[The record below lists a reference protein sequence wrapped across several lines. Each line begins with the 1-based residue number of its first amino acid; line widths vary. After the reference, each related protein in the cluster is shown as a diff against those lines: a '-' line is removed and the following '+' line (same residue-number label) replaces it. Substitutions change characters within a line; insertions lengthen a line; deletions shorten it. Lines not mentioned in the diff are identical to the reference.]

1 MYQLNPASLD
11 SDNNKSESLYK
22 KTNNKTYK
30 NKKSVNFDIADDTPI
45 KTKINNVSN
54 ILSKL
59 HSSNEEDKEN
69 NNFQNNFQNNF
80 LSQNNQN
87 SQSSQSSQ
95 SSQNSMS
102 NINIINNEMNK
113 MKSIESNNVSNA
125 LYNNNKMNNIYS
137 NLDDSYKSNYDFI
150 SNMQQQG
157 TLDNN
162 KDLLYKL
169 DYIVHLLEEQHNEK
183 TNHITEELILYLFL
197 GIFII
202 FVLDSFARSSKYTR

>member
-22 KTNNKTYK
+22 KPNNKTYK
-30 NKKSVNFDIADDTPI
+30 NKKSVNFDTSNDEPI
-45 KTKINNVSN
+45 KTKINNVTN

-59 HSSNEEDKEN
+59 HSSNEEEEDN
-69 NNFQNNFQNNF
+69 TNFQDNLLQQKSKNFE
-80 LSQNNQN
+80 
-87 SQSSQSSQ
+87 
-95 SSQNSMS
+95 NSMS
-102 NINIINNEMNK
+102 NVNIINNEMNK
-113 MKSIESNNVSNA
+113 MNAIDTNTINNTM
-125 LYNNNKMNNIYS
+125 YNNNKMNNLYS
-137 NLDDSYKSNYDFI
+137 NLDDSYKSNYDFTTAT
-150 SNMQQQG
+150 QQNG
-157 TLDNN
+157 ILNNN
-162 KDLLYKL
+162 KELLGKL

>member
-22 KTNNKTYK
+22 KSNNKTYK
-30 NKKSVNFDIADDTPI
+30 NRKTVNFDTSSDEPI
-45 KTKINNVSN
+45 KTKINNVTN

-59 HSSNEEDKEN
+59 HSSNEEEEDN
-69 NNFQNNFQNNF
+69 SNFQDNLLQQKSKNYE
-80 LSQNNQN
+80 
-87 SQSSQSSQ
+87 
-95 SSQNSMS
+95 NSMS
-102 NINIINNEMNK
+102 NVNIINNEMNK
-113 MKSIESNNVSNA
+113 MNSIDSNNISNTI
-125 LYNNNKMNNIYS
+125 YNSQANNVYS
-137 NLDDSYKSNYDFI
+137 NLDDSYKLNYNFTNAI
-150 SNMQQQG
+150 NQET
-157 TLDNN
+157 TLNNN
-162 KDLLYKL
+162 KELLGKL

>member
-22 KTNNKTYK
+22 KSNNKTYK
-30 NKKSVNFDIADDTPI
+30 NKKSVNFDTSSDEPI
-45 KTKINNVSN
+45 KTKINNVTN

-59 HSSNEEDKEN
+59 HSSNEEEEDN
-69 NNFQNNFQNNF
+69 TNFQDNLLQQKSKNFE
-80 LSQNNQN
+80 
-87 SQSSQSSQ
+87 
-95 SSQNSMS
+95 NSMS
-102 NINIINNEMNK
+102 NVNIINNELNK
-113 MKSIESNNVSNA
+113 MNAIDTNTINNTM
-125 LYNNNKMNNIYS
+125 YNNNKMNNSYS
-137 NLDDSYKSNYDFI
+137 NLDDSYKSNYDFT
-150 SNMQQQG
+150 NTNQQNG
-157 TLDNN
+157 ILSNN
-162 KDLLYKL
+162 KELLGKL

>member
-22 KTNNKTYK
+22 KSNNKTYK
-30 NKKSVNFDIADDTPI
+30 NKKSVNFDTYSDEPI
-45 KTKINNVSN
+45 KTKINNVTN

-59 HSSNEEDKEN
+59 HSSNEEEEDTT
-69 NNFQNNFQNNF
+69 NFQDNLLQQKSKNYE
-80 LSQNNQN
+80 
-87 SQSSQSSQ
+87 
-95 SSQNSMS
+95 NSMS
-102 NINIINNEMNK
+102 NVNIINNE
-113 MKSIESNNVSNA
+113 
-125 LYNNNKMNNIYS
+125 LNKMNSIDTNTINNTMYNNTKMNNLYS
-137 NLDDSYKSNYDFI
+137 NLDDSYKSNYDFTNNI
-150 SNMQQQG
+150 QQNG
-157 TLDNN
+157 TLSNN
-162 KDLLYKL
+162 KELLSKL

>member
-22 KTNNKTYK
+22 KSNNKTYK
-30 NKKSVNFDIADDTPI
+30 NRKSVNFDTSSDEPI
-45 KTKINNVSN
+45 KTKINNVTN

-59 HSSNEEDKEN
+59 HSSNEDEEDN
-69 NNFQNNFQNNF
+69 TNFQDNLLQQKSKNYE
-80 LSQNNQN
+80 
-87 SQSSQSSQ
+87 
-95 SSQNSMS
+95 NSMS
-102 NINIINNEMNK
+102 NVNIINNE
-113 MKSIESNNVSNA
+113 
-125 LYNNNKMNNIYS
+125 LNKMNSIDTNTINNTMYNNTKMNNLYS
-137 NLDDSYKSNYDFI
+137 NLDDSYKSNYDFTNNI
-150 SNMQQQG
+150 QQSG
-157 TLDNN
+157 TLSNN
-162 KDLLYKL
+162 KELLSKL

>member
-59 HSSNEEDKEN
+59 HSSNEEDEEN

-102 NINIINNEMNK
+102 NINIINNEMNQ
-113 MKSIESNNVSNA
+113 MKSIDSNNVSNA

-137 NLDDSYKSNYDFI
+137 NLDASYKSNYDFI

>member
-22 KTNNKTYK
+22 KSNNKTYK
-30 NKKSVNFDIADDTPI
+30 NKKSVNFDTSSDEPI
-45 KTKINNVSN
+45 KTKINNVTN

-59 HSSNEEDKEN
+59 HSSNEEEEDN
-69 NNFQNNFQNNF
+69 TNFQDNLLQQKSKNFE
-80 LSQNNQN
+80 
-87 SQSSQSSQ
+87 
-95 SSQNSMS
+95 NSMS
-102 NINIINNEMNK
+102 NVNIINNELNK
-113 MKSIESNNVSNA
+113 MNSIDTNTINNTM
-125 LYNNNKMNNIYS
+125 YNNNKMNNSYS
-137 NLDDSYKSNYDFI
+137 NLDDSYKSNYDFT
-150 SNMQQQG
+150 NTNQQNG
-157 TLDNN
+157 ILSNN
-162 KDLLYKL
+162 KELLGKL

>member
-22 KTNNKTYK
+22 KSNNKTYK
-30 NKKSVNFDIADDTPI
+30 NRKSVNFDTSSDEPI
-45 KTKINNVSN
+45 KTKINNVTN

-59 HSSNEEDKEN
+59 HSSNEDEEDN
-69 NNFQNNFQNNF
+69 ANFQDNLLQQKSKNYE
-80 LSQNNQN
+80 
-87 SQSSQSSQ
+87 
-95 SSQNSMS
+95 NSMS

-113 MKSIESNNVSNA
+113 MNSIDTNTINNTM
-125 LYNNNKMNNIYS
+125 YNNTKMNNLYS
-137 NLDDSYKSNYDFI
+137 NLDDSYKSNYDFTNNI
-150 SNMQQQG
+150 QQNG
-157 TLDNN
+157 TLSNN
-162 KDLLYKL
+162 KELLSKL

>member
-22 KTNNKTYK
+22 KPNNKTYK
-30 NKKSVNFDIADDTPI
+30 NRKSVNFDTSSDEPI
-45 KTKINNVSN
+45 KTKINNVTS

-59 HSSNEEDKEN
+59 HSSNEEEEDN
-69 NNFQNNFQNNF
+69 TNFQDNLLQQKSKDFE
-80 LSQNNQN
+80 
-87 SQSSQSSQ
+87 
-95 SSQNSMS
+95 NSMS

-113 MKSIESNNVSNA
+113 MNSIDSNNISNTI
-125 LYNNNKMNNIYS
+125 YNSQANNVYS
-137 NLDDSYKSNYDFI
+137 NLDDSYKSNYNFT
-150 SNMQQQG
+150 NQET
-157 TLDNN
+157 TLNNN
-162 KDLLYKL
+162 KELLSKL

>member
-22 KTNNKTYK
+22 KSNNKTYK
-30 NKKSVNFDIADDTPI
+30 NRKTVNFDTSSDEPI
-45 KTKINNVSN
+45 KTKINNVTN

-59 HSSNEEDKEN
+59 HSSNEEEEDN
-69 NNFQNNFQNNF
+69 SNFQDNLLQQKSKNYE
-80 LSQNNQN
+80 
-87 SQSSQSSQ
+87 
-95 SSQNSMS
+95 NSMS
-102 NINIINNEMNK
+102 NVNIINNEMNK
-113 MKSIESNNVSNA
+113 MNSIDSNNISNTI
-125 LYNNNKMNNIYS
+125 YNSQAKNVYS
-137 NLDDSYKSNYDFI
+137 NLDDSYKSNYNFTNQETTLN
-150 SNMQQQG
+150 SN
-157 TLDNN
+157 
-162 KDLLYKL
+162 KELLSKL

>member
-45 KTKINNVSN
+45 KTKINNVSI

-59 HSSNEEDKEN
+59 HSSNEEDEEN

>member
-22 KTNNKTYK
+22 KSNNKTYK
-30 NKKSVNFDIADDTPI
+30 NRKSVNFDTSSDEPI
-45 KTKINNVSN
+45 KTKINNVTN

-59 HSSNEEDKEN
+59 HSSNEDEEDN
-69 NNFQNNFQNNF
+69 TNFQDNLLQQKSKNYE
-80 LSQNNQN
+80 
-87 SQSSQSSQ
+87 
-95 SSQNSMS
+95 NSMS
-102 NINIINNEMNK
+102 NVNIINNE
-113 MKSIESNNVSNA
+113 
-125 LYNNNKMNNIYS
+125 LNKMNSIDTNTINNTMYNNTKMNNLYS
-137 NLDDSYKSNYDFI
+137 NLDDSYKSNYDFTNNI
-150 SNMQQQG
+150 QQNG
-157 TLDNN
+157 TLSNN
-162 KDLLYKL
+162 KELLNKL

>member
-22 KTNNKTYK
+22 KPNNKTYK
-30 NKKSVNFDIADDTPI
+30 NKKSVNFDTTSDEPI
-45 KTKINNVSN
+45 KTKINNVTN

-59 HSSNEEDKEN
+59 HSSNEEEEDNTNFQDNLLQQKSKNFEN
-69 NNFQNNFQNNF
+69 N
-80 LSQNNQN
+80 
-87 SQSSQSSQ
+87 
-95 SSQNSMS
+95 MS
-102 NINIINNEMNK
+102 NVNIINNEMNK
-113 MKSIESNNVSNA
+113 MNYIDTNTINNTM
-125 LYNNNKMNNIYS
+125 YNNNKMNNLYS
-137 NLDDSYKSNYDFI
+137 NLDDSYKSNFDFTNANQQNGI
-150 SNMQQQG
+150 LSN
-157 TLDNN
+157 
-162 KDLLYKL
+162 KELLGKL

>member
-22 KTNNKTYK
+22 KPNNKTYK
-30 NKKSVNFDIADDTPI
+30 NRKSVNFDTSSDEPI
-45 KTKINNVSN
+45 KTKINNVTN

-59 HSSNEEDKEN
+59 HSSNEEEEDN
-69 NNFQNNFQNNF
+69 TNFQDNLLQQKSKNYE
-80 LSQNNQN
+80 
-87 SQSSQSSQ
+87 
-95 SSQNSMS
+95 NSMS
-102 NINIINNEMNK
+102 NVNIINNELNK
-113 MKSIESNNVSNA
+113 MNAIDTNTINNTM
-125 LYNNNKMNNIYS
+125 YNNNKMNNLYS
-137 NLDDSYKSNYDFI
+137 NLDDSYKSNYDFT
-150 SNMQQQG
+150 NTNQQNG
-157 TLDNN
+157 ILSNN
-162 KDLLYKL
+162 KELLGKL

>member
-22 KTNNKTYK
+22 KPINKTYK
-30 NKKSVNFDIADDTPI
+30 NRKNVNFDTTNDEPI
-45 KTKINNVSN
+45 KSKINNVTN

-59 HSSNEEDKEN
+59 HSSNEDEEDN
-69 NNFQNNFQNNF
+69 TNFQDNL
-80 LSQNNQN
+80 LSKKSKDYEN
-87 SQSSQSSQ
+87 SA
-95 SSQNSMS
+95 S
-102 NINIINNEMNK
+102 NINIIKNEMNK
-113 MKSIESNNVSNA
+113 MNSIDTNNISNNM
-125 LYNNNKMNNIYS
+125 YNNNKMNNIYS
-137 NLDDSYKSNYDFI
+137 NLDDGYKSNYDFI
-150 SNMQQQG
+150 NNIQQQG
-157 TLDNN
+157 TIDVN
-162 KDLLYKL
+162 KNLLNKL

>member
-22 KTNNKTYK
+22 KPNNKTYK
-30 NKKSVNFDIADDTPI
+30 NRKSVNFDTTSDEPI
-45 KTKINNVSN
+45 KTKINNVTN

-59 HSSNEEDKEN
+59 HSSNEEEEDN
-69 NNFQNNFQNNF
+69 TNFQDNLLQQKSKNYE
-80 LSQNNQN
+80 
-87 SQSSQSSQ
+87 
-95 SSQNSMS
+95 NSMS
-102 NINIINNEMNK
+102 NVNIINNEMNK
-113 MKSIESNNVSNA
+113 MNAIDTNNINNTM
-125 LYNNNKMNNIYS
+125 YNNNKMNNLYS
-137 NLDDSYKSNYDFI
+137 NLDDSYKSNYDFTNSI
-150 SNMQQQG
+150 QQNG
-157 TLDNN
+157 ILSNN
-162 KDLLYKL
+162 KELLGKL

>member
-22 KTNNKTYK
+22 KPNNKTYK
-30 NKKSVNFDIADDTPI
+30 NRKSVNFDTTSDEPI
-45 KTKINNVSN
+45 KTKINNVTN

-59 HSSNEEDKEN
+59 HSSNEEEEDN
-69 NNFQNNFQNNF
+69 TNFQDNLLQQKSKNYE
-80 LSQNNQN
+80 
-87 SQSSQSSQ
+87 
-95 SSQNSMS
+95 NSMS
-102 NINIINNEMNK
+102 NVNIINNELNK
-113 MKSIESNNVSNA
+113 MNSIDTNNINNTM
-125 LYNNNKMNNIYS
+125 YNNNKMNNLYS
-137 NLDDSYKSNYDFI
+137 NLDDSYKSNYDFTNSI
-150 SNMQQQG
+150 QQNG
-157 TLDNN
+157 ILSNN
-162 KDLLYKL
+162 KELLGKL

>member
-22 KTNNKTYK
+22 KSNNKTYK
-30 NKKSVNFDIADDTPI
+30 NRKSVNFDTSSDEPI
-45 KTKINNVSN
+45 KTKINNVTN

-59 HSSNEEDKEN
+59 HSSNEEEDN
-69 NNFQNNFQNNF
+69 TNFQDNLLQEKSKNYE
-80 LSQNNQN
+80 
-87 SQSSQSSQ
+87 
-95 SSQNSMS
+95 NSMS

-113 MKSIESNNVSNA
+113 MNSIDSNNISNTI
-125 LYNNNKMNNIYS
+125 YNNQANNVYS
-137 NLDDSYKSNYDFI
+137 NLDDSYKSTYNF
-150 SNMQQQG
+150 NNQET
-157 TLDNN
+157 TLNNN
-162 KDLLYKL
+162 KELLSKL

>member
-1 MYQLNPASLD
+1 MYQLNPALLD

-22 KTNNKTYK
+22 KSNNKTYK
-30 NKKSVNFDIADDTPI
+30 NKKSVNFDTSSDEPI
-45 KTKINNVSN
+45 KTKINNVTN

-59 HSSNEEDKEN
+59 HSSNEDEEDN
-69 NNFQNNFQNNF
+69 SNFQDNLLQHKSKNYE
-80 LSQNNQN
+80 
-87 SQSSQSSQ
+87 
-95 SSQNSMS
+95 NSMS
-102 NINIINNEMNK
+102 NVNIINNEMNK
-113 MKSIESNNVSNA
+113 MNSVDTNTINNTM
-125 LYNNNKMNNIYS
+125 YNNTKMNNLYS

-150 SNMQQQG
+150 NNIQQNG
-157 TLDNN
+157 TLSNN
-162 KDLLYKL
+162 KELLSKL